1 MGVRIPPGS
10 HLQDFVDKLL
20 VIQLE
25 KRLTNTLIENSALIG
40 SIILM
45 FFGAIMIGRMWV
57 MEGIPAQITAI
68 MLNISK
74 NRYMILLMC
83 NVVLITTYLPP
94 LSMRL
99 PELVP
104 GSKVLMLH

>member
-1 MGVRIPPGS
+1 M
-10 HLQDFVDKLL
+10 
-20 VIQLE
+20 
-25 KRLTNTLIENSALIG
+25 IENSALIG

-45 FFGAIMIGRMWV
+45 FFGAIMIGRRWV

-83 NVVLITTYLPP
+83 NVVDHHLLASTVHAATRAGPRVKGFDAALRQWGFKNRGENRA
-94 LSMRL
+94 LEVKR
-99 PELVP
+99 
-104 GSKVLMLH
+104 